1 MKKEIVIAII
11 GALGIIIAAI
21 IGYAASTAPIR
32 MSIEATETA
41 EARLTAAAQLYGLT
55 PSGNSTDFP
64 PTIETSVVLQ
74 ITETPSNY
82 ADPKEFIQNYFA
94 LLNQRMYEEA
104 WSKLSDQF
112 KASNDSS
119 GYDDYVAFWGTVD
132 EIEIIKMEITSQSN
146 TQVLVYVEINY
157 RYTAGYTTTGHT
169 TYKLVKDSSNSSWLF
184 DPN

>member
-1 MKKEIVIAII
+1 MKKEVVIAII

-21 IGYAASTAPIR
+21 ISYFGSIAQTR
-32 MSIEATETA
+32 MPIEATETA

-55 PSGNSTDFP
+55 PSGGSTDFAP
-64 PTIETSVVLQ
+64 VTETSRVPQ

-82 ADPKEFIQNYFA
+82 ADPKVFIQNYFA
-94 LLNQRMYEEA
+94 LLNQRKYEDA

-112 KASNDSS
+112 KANS
-119 GYDDYVAFWGTVD
+119 GSGGYEDYVAFWKTVD

-157 RYTAGYTTTGHT
+157 RYTTGYTTTGHT
-169 TYKLVKDSSNSSWLF
+169 TYKLVKDSSNASWLF